1 MHGFQSCWDE
11 LQTAISI
18 IHKVKRY
25 SELADC
31 LESLFHLAAAWGE
44 LEKAKEAGVRWRL
57 HLDQIGEP
65 FISSEL
71 AILDRPNEL
80 DTWGEFLEQEY
91 DDDADVSGFTNEGS
105 ETADHRSMIHLH
117 LAMATMISSRPGTPP
132 DAAKEGDAHRP
143 NQAARLA
150 DVIIPVFF
158 DTLYSTVETSP

>member
-31 LESLFHLAAAWGE
+31 LESLFHFAAAWGE

-91 DDDADVSGFTNEGS
+91 DDDADVSGYTNEG
-105 ETADHRSMIHLH
+105 M
-117 LAMATMISSRPGTPP
+117 
-132 DAAKEGDAHRP
+132 K
-143 NQAARLA
+143 
-150 DVIIPVFF
+150 
-158 DTLYSTVETSP
+158 TS